1 VLSSAE
7 QEAREQLFMNRKGG
21 KKVQC
26 ASRTMRG
33 FVALIA
39 LAGTMS
45 LLGCSENVEPAI
57 ADDLNNKSFTFQ
69 SGAVFNPGLANME
82 TTLAFNN
89 NAANFTLSSAGGAV
103 VGSNTFGN
111 ACTLTVTGPAPDK
124 SPYAIGA
131 GPQMNDVIRLA
142 PCDFDIDNKTLLIGN
157 GTTTATS
164 LPAVPTGS

>member
-1 VLSSAE
+1 
-7 QEAREQLFMNRKGG
+7 MNRQGG
-21 KKVQC
+21 KQVQC

-39 LAGTMS
+39 IAGAMS
-45 LLGCSENVEPAI
+45 LLRCSPAVQPAI
-57 ADDLNNKSFTFQ
+57 VDDLNNQSFTFQ

-103 VGSNTFGN
+103 VGTNTFGN

-124 SPYAIGA
+124 SPYAIGT
-131 GPQMNDVIRLA
+131 GPQTNDVIRLA
-142 PCDFDIDNKTLLIGN
+142 PCDFDIDNKVLLIGN

-164 LPAVPTGS
+164 SPAVPTGA

>member
-1 VLSSAE
+1 
-7 QEAREQLFMNRKGG
+7 MNRKGG
-21 KKVQC
+21 KQVQR

-39 LAGTMS
+39 LAGAMS
-45 LLGCSENVEPAI
+45 LLRCSPSVQSAI
-57 ADDLNNKSFTFQ
+57 ADDLNNQSFTFS
-69 SGAVFNPGLANME
+69 SGAVFNPGLANIA

-103 VGSNTFGN
+103 VGTNTFGN

-131 GPQMNDVIRLA
+131 GPQVDDVIRLA
-142 PCDFDIDNKTLLIGN
+142 PCDFDLDNKTLLIGN

-164 LPAVPTGS
+164 SPAVPTGA